1 MEENKK
7 AELLKG
13 MFAGST
19 FNNSVVVG
27 IAETGSS
34 VSYQQ
39 EKESKEHE
47 EKEMPAPDLI
57 ARAILKVQDMF
68 WGNSSYAIPYCVF
81 RDCYTYHG
89 NRSQYEREVNM
100 LPFKRL
106 PDYSCTPG
114 VVSSTIN
121 DNKYMELH
129 VDKWEKNNS
138 PDRVIKLLKAFVEAL
153 REEETKG

>member
-19 FNNSVVVG
+19 FSQSVVVG
-27 IAETGSS
+27 VAETGST

-39 EKESKEHE
+39 EKESEEHE
-47 EKEMPAPDLI
+47 EKEMPAPELI
-57 ARAILKVQDMF
+57 ARAILKVQDKF

-89 NRSQYEREVNM
+89 NRSQYEREMNL
-100 LPFKRL
+100 LPFVGHL
-106 PDYSCTPG
+106 DYSCTTG

-121 DNKYMELH
+121 DNKFMELPI
-129 VDKWEKNNS
+129 DKWEKNNA
-138 PDRVIKLLKAFVEAL
+138 PDRVIKLLRAFIEAL
-153 REEETKG
+153 REEEAKG